1 MTGPMMIANSLTLFL
16 SLSLSP
22 LLPSFSLSHTLSH
35 SLITILSIIISRF
48 FFYSLFLPTTFRNSS
63 LLRICSKFSQIFT
76 FYFSF
81 RQCSSAFFLLF
92 FSFLSF
98 FNLFSSSTSSFPLF
112 LFLFLHDQ
120 YANYAD
126 S

>member
-16 SLSLSP
+16 SFSLSP
-22 LLPSFSLSHTLSH
+22 PPFSLSHTLSH

-63 LLRICSKFSQIFT
+63 LLRICSKFSQIFTT

>member
-16 SLSLSP
+16 SLSPPPPFLS
-22 LLPSFSLSHTLSH
+22 LTHTLSLSHNH
-35 SLITILSIIISRF
+35 SLIIISRF

-76 FYFSF
+76 TFYSSF